1 MRVDLDKNLDKYV
14 LNIIKTAMGYPLKS
28 VFGKI
33 SYVNLCKL
41 AQITKK
47 NDTFGQIVPLFDI
60 KLK

>member
-47 NDTFGQIVPLFDI
+47 LILLGRL
-60 KLK
+60 